1 MIIEILPST
10 FPVFYEG
17 KIFVRSGST
26 TQELT
31 GLELSA
37 FLLEKTGQTWDK
49 LPSDT
54 TEDDLDMETIKM
66 FISLAEHRL
75 PLIKDI
81 KSHDELLKKLNL
93 YTKEGKLT
101 RGAVLLFGKNPQF
114 YFPSAYTKV
123 GRFKTPTDILDTV
136 IVEGN
141 LLQQL
146 YGTIEAIK
154 KHISVR
160 FDTSVKDFS
169 LEGFARRD
177 IWEYP
182 LDAIREAVINALIH
196 RDYNGTAPIQIKIFN
211 DKIEFWNLGKLL
223 PPLKI
228 EDLRKSH
235 QANHRNPQIAMIFYY
250 AGLIES
256 WGSGTIKM
264 INLCRE
270 NSLPDPDFMNYEE
283 GIGAFSVIFYKNIYT
298 EENLRKMGLNERQI
312 KAIKFIKENK
322 SITLS
327 SFRALIPEVSEKTL
341 YRDLKDLVDRGI
353 LKEIGEKK
361 GRKYLLV

>member
-1 MIIEILPST
+1 
-10 FPVFYEG
+10 
-17 KIFVRSGST
+17 
-26 TQELT
+26 
-31 GLELSA
+31 
-37 FLLEKTGQTWDK
+37 
-49 LPSDT
+49 
-54 TEDDLDMETIKM
+54 METIKM
-66 FISLAEHRL
+66 FISLAENRL

-81 KSHDELLKKLNL
+81 KSADELLKKLNL

-101 RGAVLLFGKNPQF
+101 RGAVLLFGKKPQF

-123 GRFKTPTDILDTV
+123 GRFKAPTDILDTV
-136 IVEGN
+136 IVEGD
-141 LLQQL
+141 LFQQL

-154 KHISVR
+154 KHISVK

-235 QANHRNPQIAMIFYY
+235 Q
-250 AGLIES
+250 G
-256 WGSGTIKM
+256 G
-264 INLCRE
+264 
-270 NSLPDPDFMNYEE
+270 
-283 GIGAFSVIFYKNIYT
+283 
-298 EENLRKMGLNERQI
+298 
-312 KAIKFIKENK
+312 K
-322 SITLS
+322 S
-327 SFRALIPEVSEKTL
+327 
-341 YRDLKDLVDRGI
+341 
-353 LKEIGEKK
+353 
-361 GRKYLLV
+361 